1 MSKANKKSKKKPL
14 KKEQPT
20 KLDMTFEE
28 AIRLSVQTK
37 MPKKGA
43 AKSSSNK

>member
-1 MSKANKKSKKKPL
+1 MAKAKKKAAKPKTPAREEPL
-14 KKEQPT
+14 

-37 MPKKGA
+37 VPKK
-43 AKSSSNK
+43 KK